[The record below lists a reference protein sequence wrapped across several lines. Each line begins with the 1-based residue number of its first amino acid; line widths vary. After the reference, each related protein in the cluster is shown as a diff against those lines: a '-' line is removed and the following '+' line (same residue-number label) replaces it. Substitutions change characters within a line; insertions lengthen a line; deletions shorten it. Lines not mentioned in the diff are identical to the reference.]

1 MRVGSCSISSSI
13 PVPSF
18 EDILNISSSL
28 DPIKLCICLETLSIS
43 TSTESILLMTG
54 IISNPASIAAYECA
68 KVCA

>member
-43 TSTESILLMTG
+43 TSTESI
-54 IISNPASIAAYECA
+54 Y
-68 KVCA
+68 